1 MKNIVLS
8 VVITL
13 LVVAVIFFA
22 WQYFSKQ
29 NQQSGINTP
38 AVGTSIPQMQS
49 GDQSSEQPNQAKYD
63 EYLSSIYLGK
73 MDIGKKI
80 GTDGFP
86 VQTNIFIKG
95 VDQFCTMMDLKKDV
109 ASGQVSTAVYNTV
122 SNTYQT
128 PKTVFPM
135 GLKAGGN
142 GGCDSLMQSVGKYE
156 YKLYIGN
163 ILIAILPFEV
173 K

>member
-29 NQQSGINTP
+29 NQSGINIPESGVPTP
-38 AVGTSIPQMQS
+38 QAQNGGQL
-49 GDQSSEQPNQAKYD
+49 SEQPNQAKYD

-163 ILIAILPFEV
+163 ILIAVLPFEV